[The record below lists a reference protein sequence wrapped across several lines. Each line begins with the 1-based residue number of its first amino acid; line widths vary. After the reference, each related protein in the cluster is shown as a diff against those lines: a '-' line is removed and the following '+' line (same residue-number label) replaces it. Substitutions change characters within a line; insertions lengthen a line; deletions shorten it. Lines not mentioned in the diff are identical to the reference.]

1 MCIISL
7 KDFAA
12 DWGLD
17 SAAVPREFRDYFAQV
32 NTSHQPTDK
41 NDLEEY
47 LDAFLKK
54 TNKSSARRND
64 EQNLDIFEQGWA
76 EHRRLLEQECGLA
89 SVMPKYYTNLLPY
102 YIGGDGRLYKF
113 DNRALGA
120 DLQVLQ
126 MRYLAL
132 TKFKSAGAVHEFG
145 SGSGLNLLAISSTV
159 PGLPLVG
166 YEWTESGVELADMI
180 GRLSGRP
187 VSGRHFDMLNPD
199 ESVDLEGQAV
209 LTCLSI
215 EQLGDRHQAF
225 LDFLIRKKPALVVHL
240 EPDTTTAVGSVYLEL
255 AHLYMKMRGYTLTL
269 TQTLRRLEA
278 EGRLTIEFCRR
289 LPWISNFNN
298 WACTIWKPR

>member
-1 MCIISL
+1 MKNISVEEL
-7 KDFAA
+7 AA
-12 DWGLD
+12 DWGMD
-17 SAAVPREFRDYFAQV
+17 PAAVPHEFLDYFAQV
-32 NTSHQPTDK
+32 NTSRQPTDK
-41 NDLEEY
+41 SDLEEY
-47 LDAFLKK
+47 IEAFLKK

-76 EHRRLLEQECGLA
+76 EHRRLLEQECSLA
-89 SVMPKYYTNLLPY
+89 AVMPRYYDNLLPY

-120 DLQVLQ
+120 DLQVLL
-126 MRYLAL
+126 MRGLAL

-159 PGLPLVG
+159 PDLPLVG
-166 YEWTESGVELADMI
+166 YEWTKSGVELADLI

-199 ESVDLEGQAV
+199 ESVNLEGQAV

-225 LDFLIRKKPALVVHL
+225 LDFLIRKKPAFVVHL
-240 EPDTTTAVGSVYLEL
+240 EPDTTTADGSVYLNL
-255 AHLYMKMRGYTLTL
+255 THLYMRMRGYTLTL

-289 LPWISNFNN
+289 LPWMSNFNN
-298 WACTIWKPR
+298 WACTIWRPR